1 VPGLHILRF
10 APASVDALRAEIATN
25 LGRGRIFVSGVPTVQ
40 VRDACE
46 LCIVHPTTGAE
57 LRLEA
62 EAVWVKADEPG
73 AGVGLE
79 LRLGTDA
86 AQRLAEFPD
95 ATADEERVSRN
106 VYERVRSL
114 SSRERELMA
123 RQGSLME
130 RVALE
135 RTYGSSVW
143 EGLLSNPQ
151 LTPPEVMRI
160 AKNGTLPQPLAGAI
174 VSNAGWLA
182 QPEVQRALLGNPRV
196 TGAHLDRVLRAMSRT
211 DLLRLV
217 QTGANRS
224 AVRTA
229 AKKILGI

>member
-1 VPGLHILRF
+1 V
-10 APASVDALRAEIATN
+10 
-25 LGRGRIFVSGVPTVQ
+25 
-40 VRDACE
+40 CE
-46 LCIVHPTTGAE
+46 LCIVHPTTAAE

-79 LRLGTDA
+79 LRMTPDT
-86 AQRLAEFPD
+86 AQRLGEFPD
-95 ATADEERVSRN
+95 AASETPDERVSRN

-114 SSRERELMA
+114 SSRERETMA

-174 VSNAGWLA
+174 VANAGWLA

-196 TGAHLDRVLRAMSRT
+196 IGVHLDRVLRAMSRT

-217 QTGANRS
+217 QTGGNRP